1 MARRA
6 TKKKGKPMQPGY
18 DGAEEYLAPVRV
30 TMTRVDTRTIRCR
43 PGTFEWRYGRKTADG
58 TLYHAGCQYAVLYER
73 AGTAAAS
80 SPDMESQGG
89 GGAWKGLPDGRVAA
103 LDALKPIN
111 AKLDDRRRL
120 RITAYCVEGLSV
132 SDIAQW
138 HGVPARDMAALIH
151 EDMTALAKALHYL

>member
-1 MARRA
+1 MAKRA
-6 TKKKGKPMQPGY
+6 RKKDKPMLPGY
-18 DGAEEYLAPVRV
+18 DGAEEYEAPVRV
-30 TMTRVDTRTIRCR
+30 SLTRVDTRTVRCR

-111 AKLDDRRRL
+111 SKLGIEQRL
-120 RITAYCVEGLSV
+120 RLVAYCVEGLSV
-132 SDIAQW
+132 SDIARW
-138 HGVPARDMAALIH
+138 RGEPVRDTAAVIH
-151 EDMTALAKALHYL
+151 SDIKDLAKALHYL